1 MPPGSAR
8 SGTAVVGAVCVTVAA
23 GCSAAATPAVTVTA
37 EGFGRAL
44 ARHDGS
50 AACAMLTDNARS
62 ATESFGRDC
71 ATQLATLPDPG
82 PVQQVEVWSDAARVR
97 FAADTVFLL
106 RFPDG
111 WRVGAAACSPRGDAP
126 YDCQVQG

>member
-1 MPPGSAR
+1 MSPRWAR
-8 SGTAVVGAVCVTVAA
+8 SGVAAVGAACVTVAA

-37 EGFGRAL
+37 ERFGGAL

-50 AACAMLTDNARS
+50 AACAMLTDEALS

-82 PVQQVEVWSDAARVR
+82 PVQQVEVWSDAAQVR
-97 FAADTVFLL
+97 FAADTAFLL

-111 WRVGAAACSPRGDAP
+111 WRVGAAACSSRGDAP
-126 YDCQVQG
+126 YNCEVQG

>member
-1 MPPGSAR
+1 MSQRWAR
-8 SGTAVVGAVCVTVAA
+8 CGAAAVGAACLTCVAA
-23 GCSAAATPAVTVTA
+23 CAAAATPAVTATA
-37 EGFGRAL
+37 ERFGGAL
-44 ARHDGS
+44 ARHDGP
-50 AACAMLTDNARS
+50 AACAMLTEEARS

-82 PVQQVEVWSDAARVR
+82 PVQQVEVWSDAAQVR

-126 YDCQVQG
+126 YDCEVRG